1 MSIDIRMTG
10 PWFDGRAERAMERAC
25 DDALDNVA
33 AYAEERVL
41 IGTSANFKTRT
52 PYYETRITTDRV
64 SDEESLIH
72 DQGVIYGPWLEGVGS
87 RNSPVTRF
95 KGYRH
100 WRAAKQAVAARGPQI
115 ADASVQHRLPEMGG

>member
-1 MSIDIRMTG
+1 MSVDIRMSG
-10 PWFDGRAERAMERAC
+10 PWFDGRAERAMDRAC
-25 DDALDNVA
+25 TDALDDVA

-41 IGTSANFKTRT
+41 MGTSANFKTRT

-64 SDEESLIH
+64 SSEVSLVH
-72 DQGVIYGPWLEGVGS
+72 DQGVVYGPWLEGVGS

-100 WRAAKQAVAARGPQI
+100 WRAAKQAVSVRGPQI
-115 ADASVQHRLPEMGG
+115 ADAAVRRRLPEMGG